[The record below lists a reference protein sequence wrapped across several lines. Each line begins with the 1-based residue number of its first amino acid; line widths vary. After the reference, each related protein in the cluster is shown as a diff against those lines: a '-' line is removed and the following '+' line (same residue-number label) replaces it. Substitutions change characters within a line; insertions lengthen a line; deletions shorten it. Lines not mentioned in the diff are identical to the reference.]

1 MRRKDISFL
10 LAVVILVCFAGMGLS
25 CSSGLKK
32 HAAGE
37 LGLVYRN
44 APITR
49 EQMEIWWKNAG
60 ENEKRYIKDITLWKD
75 PEEVSAA
82 NASLG
87 QRTEAQL
94 IRAAGNMNL
103 IMPGKLCA
111 GSLVSSGDR
120 AGCVISR
127 GLAGKLNLDGTG
139 GVLQVLGREYQIM

>member
-49 EQMEIWWKNAG
+49 EQMETWWKNAG
-60 ENEKRYIKDITLWKD
+60 ENESGKRVFGTEDR
-75 PEEVSAA
+75 SAA
-82 NASLG
+82 YQSSRQYEFDHARKTLC
-87 QRTEAQL
+87 RK
-94 IRAAGNMNL
+94 
-103 IMPGKLCA
+103 PGIL
-111 GSLVSSGDR
+111 R
-120 AGCVISR
+120 
-127 GLAGKLNLDGTG
+127 
-139 GVLQVLGREYQIM
+139 